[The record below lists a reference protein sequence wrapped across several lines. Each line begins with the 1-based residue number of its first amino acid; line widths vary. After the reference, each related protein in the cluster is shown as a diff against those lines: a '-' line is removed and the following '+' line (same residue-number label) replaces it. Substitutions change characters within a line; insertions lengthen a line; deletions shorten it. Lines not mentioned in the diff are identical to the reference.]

1 MYEVESGSITAVM
14 NVYRRTK
21 YFQEQLEAI
30 LNQSIKPKEIMIW
43 INYHEDNQNFINDEL
58 DTILESYD
66 YDGFR
71 TFRCNHNWK
80 YHGRFAGAQLAQ
92 SEYVCVFDDDTIP
105 GSRWFENCLK
115 TMRIK
120 NGMMGAVGESYFF
133 VNGENMDDGL
143 AYHGIFGWRIRTP
156 HWKRVDV
163 IGHSWFFRKEWLKY
177 LWMEEPETWDVAE
190 DIQFSYSLQRYG
202 NINSYVPPQP
212 LEDDSLC
219 GSLKGY
225 EYGGDEVASYILNM
239 DCWRDLDGIRM
250 KAYRNY
256 FDKGFKLQY
265 NHNMRFSGVELK
277 KENFIAKKY
286 IYEPEQEE
294 RAQWKY

>member
-21 YFQEQLEAI
+21 YFQEQVEAI

-133 VNGENMDDGL
+133 VNGEVMP
-143 AYHGIFGWRIRTP
+143 IMP
-156 HWKRVDV
+156 
-163 IGHSWFFRKEWLKY
+163 
-177 LWMEEPETWDVAE
+177 
-190 DIQFSYSLQRYG
+190 
-202 NINSYVPPQP
+202 
-212 LEDDSLC
+212 
-219 GSLKGY
+219 
-225 EYGGDEVASYILNM
+225 
-239 DCWRDLDGIRM
+239 
-250 KAYRNY
+250 
-256 FDKGFKLQY
+256 
-265 NHNMRFSGVELK
+265 
-277 KENFIAKKY
+277 
-286 IYEPEQEE
+286 
-294 RAQWKY
+294 

>member
-1 MYEVESGSITAVM
+1 
-14 NVYRRTK
+14 
-21 YFQEQLEAI
+21 
-30 LNQSIKPKEIMIW
+30 
-43 INYHEDNQNFINDEL
+43 
-58 DTILESYD
+58 
-66 YDGFR
+66 
-71 TFRCNHNWK
+71 
-80 YHGRFAGAQLAQ
+80 
-92 SEYVCVFDDDTIP
+92 
-105 GSRWFENCLK
+105 
-115 TMRIK
+115 
-120 NGMMGAVGESYFF
+120 
-133 VNGENMDDGL
+133 
-143 AYHGIFGWRIRTP
+143 
-156 HWKRVDV
+156 
-163 IGHSWFFRKEWLKY
+163 
-177 LWMEEPETWDVAE
+177 
-190 DIQFSYSLQRYG
+190 
-202 NINSYVPPQP
+202 